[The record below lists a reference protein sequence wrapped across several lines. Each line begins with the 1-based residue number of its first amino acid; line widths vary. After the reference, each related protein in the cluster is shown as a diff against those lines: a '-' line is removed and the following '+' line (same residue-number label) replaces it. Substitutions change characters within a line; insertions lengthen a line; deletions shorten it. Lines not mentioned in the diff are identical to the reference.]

1 MSGNGN
7 VPVTEADLHAFADG
21 LLSEGRRAEIESYLA
36 TRADEAERV
45 RAWRRQ
51 AEGLHAL
58 YDGVLS
64 EPIPAALALGPPAPS
79 RLPGRLAAAAALLL
93 VGGGVG
99 WAAHSLLRPPAQA
112 RARSFDSSQE
122 LAHQAAV
129 AHAVFS
135 PEVRHPVEVGVDQ
148 EAHLVGW
155 LSKRLGAELR
165 PPRLGALG
173 FELMGGRLLAGS
185 RGPVAQFMYKDAAG
199 QRLTLYVA
207 SEPGAGADTAFR
219 FSRDGSVGVFSWI
232 DGGFGYGLSGALGR
246 EELLRVAEAV
256 YAQLQH

>member
-1 MSGNGN
+1 MTGNGN
-7 VPVTEADLHAFADG
+7 APVSEAELHAFADG
-21 LLSEGRRAEIESYLA
+21 LLSDGRRAEVEAYLA
-36 TRADEAERV
+36 TRPDEAERV

-58 YDGVLS
+58 YDGVLA
-64 EPIPAALALGPPAPS
+64 EPIPAALALGPPRRS
-79 RLPGRLAAAAALLL
+79 RTPGRIAAAAALLL
-93 VGGGVG
+93 VGGGLG
-99 WAAHSLLRPPAQA
+99 WTARAALRPPAPGRTQA
-112 RARSFDSSQE
+112 FDSRQD
-122 LAHQAAV
+122 LARQAAV

-135 PEVRHPVEVGVDQ
+135 PEVRHPVEVGADQ

-173 FELMGGRLLAGS
+173 FDLMGGRLLAGA
-185 RGPVAQFMYKDAAG
+185 RGPVAQFMYRDAAG

-232 DGGFGYGLSGALGR
+232 DGGFGYGLSGALAR

-256 YAQLQH
+256 YAQLQR